1 MSLRQRRVRKP
12 IPVVVGAKTLEDVRP
27 SDRAKVQRMSSL
39 ARDYKKGEEN
49 RKISTEETLQQV
61 VTKLEESVADSDE
74 ERTDGASPRGENEVE
89 EEEEECGIAVLPD
102 RVFKVVL
109 AGSSGVGKTSWIDR
123 ICSGVFSVSV
133 ASTVGELL
141 IRSSIGETF
150 SRFGA
155 MSKGWIFAR
164 KP

>member
-39 ARDYKKGEEN
+39 ARDYKEN

-74 ERTDGASPRGENEVE
+74 ERTDGASPN
-89 EEEEECGIAVLPD
+89 EEEECGIAVLPD

-133 ASTVGELL
+133 ASTVGELT
-141 IRSSIGETF
+141 RSSIGETF
-150 SRFGA
+150 HVLGYV
-155 MSKGWIFAR
+155 
-164 KP
+164 